1 MFSVKFLLAFLI
13 ALVNAPYRNPQ
24 DEETKPN
31 VLIIGD
37 SISIG
42 YTSEVARLLKEV
54 ANVQRPKANCG
65 DTNSGLKNLD
75 QWLGD
80 TKWDVIHFNWGL
92 HDLCYRHPESQ
103 VQGRRDKVKGTQS
116 VSLTQYEENLETLVQ
131 RLKKT
136 NAKLIWAATTRV
148 PDGEA
153 GRFVGDDSKYNEV
166 ARRIMEKHGIPIDD
180 LYAASSRL
188 DASLAVG
195 PGDVHFKKEGYAKL
209 AEQVA
214 ESIRVNA
221 LNALP
226 RSNK

>member
-1 MFSVKFLLAFLI
+1 MKLLFAFLAGLI
-13 ALVNAPYRNPQ
+13 VAPLGDLQ
-24 DEETKPN
+24 DDAIKPN

-42 YTSEVARLLKEV
+42 YTSEVARLLKDE

-75 QWLGD
+75 QWLGN

-92 HDLCYRHPESQ
+92 HDLCYRHPESP

-116 VSLTQYEENLETLVQ
+116 VSLGQYEENLETLVQ

-136 NAKLIWAATTRV
+136 RAKLIWAATTRV

-153 GRFVGDDSKYNEV
+153 GRFVGDDVKYNEA

-214 ESIRVNA
+214 ESIRIHA
-221 LNALP
+221 LNALTP
-226 RSNK
+226 SKK

>member
-1 MFSVKFLLAFLI
+1 MKLLFAFLAGLI
-13 ALVNAPYRNPQ
+13 VAPLGDLQ
-24 DEETKPN
+24 DDAIKPN

-42 YTSEVARLLKEV
+42 YTSEVARLLKDE

-75 QWLGD
+75 QWLGN

-92 HDLCYRHPESQ
+92 HDLCYRHPESPA
-103 VQGRRDKVKGTQS
+103 QGRRDKVKGTQS
-116 VSLTQYEENLETLVQ
+116 VSLGQYEENLETLVQ

-136 NAKLIWAATTRV
+136 RAKLIWAATTRV

-153 GRFVGDDSKYNEV
+153 GRFVGDDIKYNEA

-214 ESIRVNA
+214 ESIRIHA
-221 LNALP
+221 LNALTP
-226 RSNK
+226 SKK

>member
-1 MFSVKFLLAFLI
+1 MKLLIAFLAGLI
-13 ALVNAPYRNPQ
+13 VAPLGDLQ
-24 DEETKPN
+24 VDTIKPN

-65 DTNSGLKNLD
+65 DTNSGLKNLE

-116 VSLTQYEENLETLVQ
+116 VSLAQYEENLETLVQ

-148 PDGEA
+148 PEGEA
-153 GRFVGDDSKYNEV
+153 GRFVGDDLKYNEV
-166 ARRIMEKHGIPIDD
+166 ARQIMEKHGIPIDD

-214 ESIRVNA
+214 ESIRVHA
-221 LNALP
+221 LNTLS
-226 RSNK
+226 RSKR